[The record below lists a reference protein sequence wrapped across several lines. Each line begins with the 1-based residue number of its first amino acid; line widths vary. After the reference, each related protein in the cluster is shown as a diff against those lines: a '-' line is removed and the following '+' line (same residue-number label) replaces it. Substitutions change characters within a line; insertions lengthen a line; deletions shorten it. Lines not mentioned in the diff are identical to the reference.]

1 MIKGHSL
8 ARFDV
13 YRTRFKKFSRG
24 RNCEIRRIYNLHAL
38 SALSRYL
45 LLFFPQI
52 LGIICDISSLRD
64 FIHSKKEEGDFLR
77 PPFFSRI
84 IYSRCLFH
92 SWNRNSPGIPKFWYP
107 MHNPSFPCS
116 IIFRSFASILLL
128 LRNNRFSSKL
138 NAREKGLKRIE
149 SRVGI
154 GEKRSVIESWG
165 SPGATSL
172 RDYLWYRF
180 CGSEGGKG
188 SGDAENEEA
197 NRIDFHR
204 SERKVRRIGF
214 QAENF
219 QGAFAIL
226 EFYWK
231 YWFGKFRN
239 LYNRRR
245 R

>member
-8 ARFDV
+8 ALFDV

-92 SWNRNSPGIPKFWYP
+92 SWNRNSPGIQKFWYP

-138 NAREKGLKRIE
+138 NARDRVEKDRVACRHRGKAQRNRKLRIPGCNIFKGL
-149 SRVGI
+149 
-154 GEKRSVIESWG
+154 SVISILRFRGREGFWG
-165 SPGATSL
+165 RGKWRGKQDRFSSKWKEGEEDRFSSGEFSRGF
-172 RDYLWYRF
+172 RD
-180 CGSEGGKG
+180 S
-188 SGDAENEEA
+188 
-197 NRIDFHR
+197 RILL
-204 SERKVRRIGF
+204 EILVRKVS
-214 QAENF
+214 
-219 QGAFAIL
+219 
-226 EFYWK
+226 
-231 YWFGKFRN
+231 
-239 LYNRRR
+239 
-245 R
+245 